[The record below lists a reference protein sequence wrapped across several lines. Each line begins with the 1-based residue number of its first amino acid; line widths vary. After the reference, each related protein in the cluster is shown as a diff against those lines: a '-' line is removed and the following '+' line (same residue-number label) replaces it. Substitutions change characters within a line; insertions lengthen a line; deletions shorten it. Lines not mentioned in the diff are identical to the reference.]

1 MADAVE
7 KSTVAQSAGSTLQAW
22 LQQGEQLY
30 AAALEEFRQ
39 LEAQL
44 GELEARLADKQAEVN
59 QIAEKL
65 GKPQIDGVPGVPGVP
80 GVRRPATTE
89 LVPAAAV
96 IEDVPPART
105 STSSSNANIA
115 RALTGKFGR

>member
-7 KSTVAQSAGSTLQAW
+7 KSTVANPSSSSLQVW

-30 AAALEEFRQ
+30 AAALEEYRQ

-44 GELEARLADKQAEVN
+44 GELEARLVDKQAEVN

-65 GKPQIDGVPGVPGVP
+65 GKPHLDGVP
-80 GVRRPATTE
+80 GVRRSSTTE
-89 LVPAAAV
+89 LVPAAA
-96 IEDVPPART
+96 IIDDVPPART

>member
-30 AAALEEFRQ
+30 AAALDEYRQ

-44 GELEARLADKQAEVN
+44 GELEAKLADKQVEVN

-65 GKPQIDGVPGVPGVP
+65 GKPQIDGVPPA
-80 GVRRPATTE
+80 RRPTTTE
-89 LVPAAAV
+89 LIPAAAIV
-96 IEDVPPART
+96 EDAPAART

>member
-7 KSTVAQSAGSTLQAW
+7 KSTVAQSAGSTLQTW

-30 AAALEEFRQ
+30 AAALEEYRQ

-44 GELEARLADKQAEVN
+44 GELEAKLADKQVEVN

-65 GKPQIDGVPGVPGVP
+65 GKPQIDGVPGT
-80 GVRRPATTE
+80 RRPATTE

-96 IEDVPPART
+96 VIEDAPPART

>member
-7 KSTVAQSAGSTLQAW
+7 KTTVAQSASSTLQAW

-30 AAALEEFRQ
+30 AAALEEYRQ

-65 GKPQIDGVPGVPGVP
+65 GKPHLDGVPGA
-80 GVRRPATTE
+80 RRSATTE

-96 IEDVPPART
+96 IEGAAGAAGDRARRGT
-105 STSSSNANIA
+105 DRRA
-115 RALTGKFGR
+115 RRAGARSCGS

>member
-1 MADAVE
+1 
-7 KSTVAQSAGSTLQAW
+7 

-30 AAALEEFRQ
+30 AAAMDEYRQ

-44 GELEARLADKQAEVN
+44 GELEAKLAEKLAEVN

-65 GKPQIDGVPGVPGVP
+65 GKPQLDGAP

-96 IEDVPPART
+96 IEDISPSRT
-105 STSSSNANIA
+105 PTSSSNANIA
-115 RALTGKFGR
+115 RALTGRFGR